1 MTVAEAIFSGVGVA
15 VLLAVLTFGAWIVK
29 KISTHDTALAILV
42 QTVNPPNGKS
52 LRDLM
57 QEFQL
62 ELVRSTGS
70 KSTET

>member
-15 VLLAVLTFGAWIVK
+15 LLLAIMAFGTWIVR
-29 KISTHDTALAILV
+29 KISTHDTALALLV
-42 QTVNPPNGKS
+42 QAVNPPGGKS

-62 ELVRSTGS
+62 ELVRNTSS
-70 KSTET
+70 KSGDS